1 MNCEIFE
8 VINSMGEDEFSQQV
22 VAELYKELGFER
34 TIFNGGPYEYGK
46 DLIFTKD
53 LGIDEYRIH
62 IQSKKIKNCTSK
74 NDINALFRQLNECMN
89 HGSFNEKGE
98 RVPANKVYLAC
109 PEVVD
114 DRIKDKLFNG
124 FKKGEEPEVLDGAT
138 LVKTI
143 KEKAPK
149 LYEKLK
155 PNSYKIFE
163 NKEIE
168 RTNHELLSA
177 IKAESY
183 IDIKTVYNDLSFFL
197 GNIESM
203 KALSSVVVSDNRELS
218 VNYLI
223 WNEVKQS
230 LKEIEDIFNI
240 KLIEESELIK
250 AEQSINR
257 QKNEFI
263 SNNKENKDIGKNT
276 FIKLNKKSLSS
287 HINELLNQQR
297 SYIQS
302 INKKPTPNEIIK
314 LLNSTDESLK
324 LLDKLEEKSRYIG
337 KTIEFKES
345 IPIQPLTVS
354 PFFIFDTH
362 KNLAVYGK
370 AGAGKTTT
378 LSQYAKYK
386 IEKDPSSV
394 IHLRLNKIQ
403 QAYIEKKSY
412 FDAISKNIIYSFIC
426 INSKMEDSKK
436 SIDFITEFLDK
447 KVTLILDGL
456 DEIYNSTP
464 SILLEIEDL
473 AKKHNNLQII
483 ISTRDCVSYLKE
495 IEFLGVTLEPFTKE
509 QLFNFIK
516 LYNGKNNFKE
526 IKKEIQKNKL
536 DEVINTPLLATVA
549 CELYNQGIKSFSN
562 ENEIY
567 NARLRL
573 LTGEYDSYKKIQPR
587 TNLHSEHLQGCAIEL
602 AYYMHINEFRGYDK
616 ASAVDYLLKNTGY
629 EKKLI
634 ENILYSLQH
643 DCNVLFFDTSE
654 QHYHFG
660 HIRFQEHLASFA
672 IKSKPE
678 FDWIEKLS
686 SNFWRGA
693 FNLYAQS
700 NSIEFLVNRLGKQRS
715 ITSEQ
720 LESLRH
726 MVKGSPL
733 LLNRNL
739 IDFLDID
746 KPVSLIF

>member
-1 MNCEIFE
+1 MNCEIFN
-8 VINSMGEDEFSQQV
+8 VINNMGEDEFSQKV

-34 TIFNGGPYEYGK
+34 TIFNGGPFEYGK

-53 LGIDEYRIH
+53 LGIGEYRIH
-62 IQSKKIKNCTSK
+62 IQSKKLKNCTRK
-74 NDINALFRQLNECMN
+74 ADINALFRQLNECIN
-89 HGSFNEKGE
+89 HGSFNEKGV

-114 DRIKDKLFNG
+114 DRMKDKIFNG
-124 FKKGEEPEVLDGAT
+124 FKKGEEPEILDGAT
-138 LVKTI
+138 LVKII

-155 PNSYKIFE
+155 PDSLKIFE

-168 RTNHELLSA
+168 ETNHELLNA

-183 IDIKTVYNDLSFFL
+183 IDIKTIYNDLSFFL
-197 GNIESM
+197 GNIES
-203 KALSSVVVSDNRELS
+203 KNALCSVATPYNKELS

-223 WNEVKQS
+223 WNMVKES
-230 LKEIEDIFNI
+230 LMEIEDIFKI
-240 KLIEESELIK
+240 KLIEESELVK
-250 AEQSINR
+250 VEKSIER
-257 QKNEFI
+257 QKSEFI
-263 SNNKENKDIGKNT
+263 SKNNENKEIEKNT
-276 FIKLNKKSLSS
+276 FIKLNKKSLAN
-287 HINELLNQQR
+287 HLNELLNKQR
-297 SYIQS
+297 NYIQS
-302 INKKPTPNEIIK
+302 INKNPTPNEIIK

-337 KTIEFKES
+337 KTIDFKEA

-403 QAYIEKKSY
+403 QAYIERKRH
-412 FDAISKNIIYSFIC
+412 FDDYSKNIIYSFIC
-426 INSKMEDSKK
+426 INSKMEESKK
-436 SIDFITEFLDK
+436 SIDFIIEFLDK

-464 SILLEIEDL
+464 NILQEIEDL
-473 AKKHNNLQII
+473 VKKHNNLQII

-516 LYNGKNNFKE
+516 LYNGENNFKE
-526 IKKEIQKNKL
+526 IKREIQKNKL
-536 DEVINTPLLATVA
+536 DEIINTPLLATVA

-573 LTGEYDSYKKIQPR
+573 LTGEYDSYKNIKPR
-587 TNLHSEHLQGCAIEL
+587 TNLHTEHLQNCAIEL
-602 AYYMHINEFRGYDK
+602 AYYMHVNEFRGYDK
-616 ASAVDYLLKNTGY
+616 VSAVNYLLKSTGY

-634 ENILYSLQH
+634 ESLLHSLQY
-643 DCNVLFFDTSE
+643 DCNILFFDTSE
-654 QHYHFG
+654 QKYHFG

-678 FDWIEKLS
+678 FDWVEKLS

-700 NSIEFLVNRLGKQRS
+700 NSIEFLVNRLGEQRS

-720 LESLRH
+720 LASLNH

-733 LLNRNL
+733 MLNRNL
-739 IDFLDID
+739 VDFI
-746 KPVSLIF
+746 KIERPVSIVF